1 MTEEVQSKKPRRTR
15 EELKAAL
22 QAKIR
27 LYDIKQDA
35 EHKRRLQKLGEEL
48 KEIADARP
56 SEKHL
61 AATSAQII
69 GWASAIKAD
78 IPQ

>member
-1 MTEEVQSKKPRRTR
+1 MSERPKKTRRTR

-22 QAKIR
+22 QAKIK

-61 AATSAQII
+61 AAASAQIL
-69 GWASAIKAD
+69 GWASAIKAE